1 MVRASTWMTSPSKK
15 RLSMSLKVEQT
26 KTWLKESAMRSLQPM
41 KKRKVTRKLVVQV
54 TTYRTLMSL
63 MMTQTRKKRSLR
75 TRRLSS
81 THY

>member
-1 MVRASTWMTSPSKK
+1 MTSPSKK